1 MRKSDTLIV
10 SDGSYRFSNENS
22 LNLRWAPLP
31 SRIYCTPMVRSC
43 VLLPQI
49 RTYTC
54 TQTHTPASA
63 QHVKESVKGRGF
75 LELNLSKKTSHSV
88 LSFLLQMLRDE
99 KVKLSTLGMDTEC
112 QRLSYD
118 FCSKGRKMLLMLI
131 FEKVQFQQ
139 ALWKLLL

>member
-10 SDGSYRFSNENS
+10 SEGSYRFSNENS

-43 VLLPQI
+43 VLLTQTH
-49 RTYTC
+49 TYTC
-54 TQTHTPASA
+54 TQTHRPANT
-63 QHVKESVKGRGF
+63 QHVKERVKGRGF
-75 LELNLSKKTSHSV
+75 LELNPSKKTSHSV

-99 KVKLSTLGMDTEC
+99 KVKPSRLGMGTEC
-112 QRLSYD
+112 QRLGYY
-118 FCSKGRKMLLMLI
+118 FCSKGRKTLLTLI

-139 ALWKLLL
+139 ALWRLL